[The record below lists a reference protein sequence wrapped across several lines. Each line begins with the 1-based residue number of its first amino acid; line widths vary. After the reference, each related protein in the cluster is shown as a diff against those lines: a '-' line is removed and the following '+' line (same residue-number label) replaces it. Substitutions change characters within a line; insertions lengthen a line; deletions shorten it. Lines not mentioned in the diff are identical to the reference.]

1 MIPNSRFQTPTA
13 TAANIPGLHNNRVSA
28 KTVRNHLRK
37 NGLHA
42 RRPYVGCV
50 LAQTGGQNRLNW
62 ARVHTRWIRRRWN
75 TVLFWDESRFSL
87 NVVMARR
94 RNERYADCCVLERDR
109 FGGSVMVWAAIAHGY
124 RSPLV
129 VIDGNLNVQ
138 RYRDDILAHHVIFLF
153 HDNANISTDLNPIE
167 HVWNS
172 LDRRLRR
179 CPNPPANV
187 NKLRQALI

>member
-1 MIPNSRFQTPTA
+1 
-13 TAANIPGLHNNRVSA
+13 
-28 KTVRNHLRK
+28 
-37 NGLHA
+37 
-42 RRPYVGCV
+42 
-50 LAQTGGQNRLNW
+50 
-62 ARVHTRWIRRRWN
+62 
-75 TVLFWDESRFSL
+75 
-87 NVVMARR
+87 
-94 RNERYADCCVLERDR
+94 
-109 FGGSVMVWAAIAHGY
+109 MVWAAIDLGY

-187 NKLRQALI
+187 NKLRQALIQEWNNIPEAQINTLVNSMLRRCNTVVNSRGGHTRL